1 LSPPFAGTTVR
12 SVPFDNAPETVAALE
27 RELETLAGERRAMF
41 ARLAELES
49 ERANHAFELFVM
61 AAHEIGTPLSK
72 MVLTNELILGRVRG
86 TADELPREWLVKQLE
101 TQEAVVRRMQA
112 MMQLWLVVPQ
122 LRAGTL
128 PTVFEAFD
136 LSELVADAVERHREE
151 LAWAGCPVELALEP
165 LPGRWD
171 RVRVDAVLT
180 HLVSNALKFGAG
192 GPIEVTAS
200 GDEERAT
207 IRVRDHGIGIAP
219 SEQAHIFERF
229 ARVSSAARVP
239 GVGVGLWMSRA
250 LLRALGGTIRVDSVP
265 ASGATFTVTLPR
277 ARGE

>member
-1 LSPPFAGTTVR
+1 
-12 SVPFDNAPETVAALE
+12 VPFDDAPHTVAALE
-27 RELETLAGERRAMF
+27 RELEALGAERREMF
-41 ARLAELES
+41 ARLAQLES
-49 ERANHAFELFVM
+49 ERANNAFELFVM
-61 AAHEIGTPLSK
+61 AAHELGTPLST
-72 MVLTNELILGRVRG
+72 MVLTNELILARVRG
-86 TADELPREWLVKQLE
+86 TADELPREWVIQQLE
-101 TQEAVVRRMQA
+101 MQDAVVRRMQA

-128 PTVFEAFD
+128 PTLLESFD

-151 LAWAGCPVELALEP
+151 LAWAGCPVELQLEP

-171 RVRVDAVLT
+171 RFRLDAVVT

-192 GPIEVTAS
+192 HPIEVATA
-200 GDEERAT
+200 GDEETAT

-219 SEQAHIFERF
+219 AEQAHIFERF
-229 ARVSSAARVP
+229 ARVSSPARVP

-250 LLRALGGTIRVDSVP
+250 LLRAIGGTISVESAP
-265 ASGATFTVTLPR
+265 ASGATFAVMLPH